1 MARTYNVEG
10 TKNFLIAAIICLL
23 LGLWHVRDG
32 WWTPEHFLLKYP
44 LGTESFY
51 LYNKITGV
59 VFCFISVVCFYVHK
73 VVK

>member
-1 MARTYNVEG
+1 MPRKYDVEG
-10 TKNFLIAAIICLL
+10 TKNYLIAAIILL
-23 LGLWHVRDG
+23 AIGIWHVRDG
-32 WWTPEHFLLKYP
+32 WWTPANFLEKYP

-59 VFCFISVVCFYVHK
+59 VCTVAGLVCLYIHK

>member
-1 MARTYNVEG
+1 MARKYNVEG
-10 TKNFLIAAIICLL
+10 TKNFLIAGLILL
-23 LGLWHVRDG
+23 ALGVWHVRDG
-32 WWTPEHFLLKYP
+32 WWTPQNFLDKYP

-59 VFCFISVVCFYVHK
+59 VLTIASFVCFYVHK

>member
-1 MARTYNVEG
+1 MARRYDVEG
-10 TKNFLIAAIICLL
+10 TKTFLIAAIICFAI
-23 LGLWHVRDG
+23 GIWHVRDG
-32 WWTPEHFLLKYP
+32 WWTPEHFQEKYP

-59 VFCFISVVCFYVHK
+59 LFLIASAVCAYIHK